1 MNVGK
6 LSLIYKT
13 KAFQV
18 LYNGF
23 MNEIDKFAKTE
34 IGLFYIMDQKL
45 IPQKS
50 LDGSWGKY
58 NWLKFIMTAKD
69 TGLGVV
75 DSSAS
80 NTEGGQ
86 VMQQPSVINLLK
98 NPQFKSRIELA
109 NFCEAQILKII
120 GITPQ
125 RMGTINS
132 QETAT
137 GINQAINNSY
147 SQTELYFFNH
157 TKLMEEL
164 KTLLLDAEKYVESK
178 KPVSRVQYLNSDEE
192 NMMFELD
199 TEDLL
204 LRRFNIYV
212 TSSPDSTRALE
223 QLRQLAIQDNTT
235 GASLLDKAVIIET
248 SNIRDIKDQ
257 LTQSLQKAQEQ
268 QQEQRQH
275 EQEMLDKQLAS
286 QQQMEESKRMFEA
299 EEKQKDRIKDMYI
312 ADVRSLG
319 FSNESDTDNSG
330 INDILEVERFNLEQN
345 KSYSDILDREMQ
357 NKSKERELKS
367 KLDIEKEKVN
377 IKKQELQSKERMKN
391 IEIQRDFANM
401 VNDEKIARL
410 NKEGRNKK

>member
-1 MNVGK
+1 
-6 LSLIYKT
+6 
-13 KAFQV
+13 
-18 LYNGF
+18 
-23 MNEIDKFAKTE
+23 
-34 IGLFYIMDQKL
+34 
-45 IPQKS
+45 
-50 LDGSWGKY
+50 
-58 NWLKFIMTAKD
+58 
-69 TGLGVV
+69 
-75 DSSAS
+75 
-80 NTEGGQ
+80 
-86 VMQQPSVINLLK
+86 
-98 NPQFKSRIELA
+98 
-109 NFCEAQILKII
+109 
-120 GITPQ
+120 
-125 RMGTINS
+125 
-132 QETAT
+132 
-137 GINQAINNSY
+137 
-147 SQTELYFFNH
+147 
-157 TKLMEEL
+157 
-164 KTLLLDAEKYVESK
+164 
-178 KPVSRVQYLNSDEE
+178 
-192 NMMFELD
+192 MMFELD

-235 GASLLDKAVIIET
+235 GASLLDKAIIIET

-257 LTQSLQKAQEQ
+257 LAQSLQKAQEQ

-410 NKEGRNKK
+410 NKEGKK

>member
-1 MNVGK
+1 
-6 LSLIYKT
+6 
-13 KAFQV
+13 
-18 LYNGF
+18 
-23 MNEIDKFAKTE
+23 
-34 IGLFYIMDQKL
+34 MDQKS

-75 DSSAS
+75 DNSAS
-80 NTEGGQ
+80 NMEGGSI
-86 VMQQPSVINLLK
+86 MQQPTVVNLLK
-98 NPQFKSRIELA
+98 NPQFQSRIELA
-109 NFCEAQILKII
+109 NYCEAQILKII

-137 GINQAINNSY
+137 GVNQAINNSY

-164 KTLLLDAEKYVESK
+164 KTILLDAEKYVESK
-178 KPVSRVQYLNSDEE
+178 KPVSRVQYLNSDQE

-235 GASLLDKAVIIET
+235 GASLLDKAIIIET

-257 LTQSLQKAQEQ
+257 LAKSLQQAQEQ
-268 QQEQRQH
+268 EQAKQQH
-275 EQEMLDKQLAS
+275 EQEMLDKQLAANKEA
-286 QQQMEESKRMFEA
+286 QEA
-299 EEKQKDRIKDMYI
+299 ERAFKASENQKDRIASMYE
-312 ADVRSLG
+312 ADVKALG

-330 INDILEVERFNLEQN
+330 MNDILEVQRFNLEQQ
-345 KSYSDILDREMQ
+345 KSYADILNAEMQ
-357 NKSKERELKS
+357 HSSKQKELKS

-391 IEIQRDFANM
+391 LEIQRDLANQK
-401 VNDEKIARL
+401 NDERIAL
-410 NKEGRNKK
+410 INKQNRNKK

>member
-1 MNVGK
+1 
-6 LSLIYKT
+6 
-13 KAFQV
+13 
-18 LYNGF
+18 
-23 MNEIDKFAKTE
+23 
-34 IGLFYIMDQKL
+34 
-45 IPQKS
+45 
-50 LDGSWGKY
+50 
-58 NWLKFIMTAKD
+58 
-69 TGLGVV
+69 
-75 DSSAS
+75 
-80 NTEGGQ
+80 
-86 VMQQPSVINLLK
+86 MQQPTVVNLLK
-98 NPQFKSRIELA
+98 NPQFQSRIELA
-109 NFCEAQILKII
+109 NYCEAQILKII

-125 RMGTINS
+125 RMGTINA

-137 GINQAINNSY
+137 GVNQAINNSY

-178 KPVSRVQYLNSDEE
+178 KPISRVQYLNSDQE

-235 GASLLDKAVIIET
+235 GASLLDKAIIIET

-257 LTQSLQKAQEQ
+257 LSQSLQKAQEQ
-268 QQEQRQH
+268 QQTQRQH

-286 QQQMEESKRMFEA
+286 QQQIEETNRIFEA
-299 EEKQKDRIKDMYI
+299 EEKQKDRIKDMYV
-312 ADVRSLG
+312 ADVKSLG

-330 INDILEVERFNLEQN
+330 INDILEVERFNMEQN
-345 KSYSDILDREMQ
+345 KSYADILNTEMQ
-357 NKSKERELKS
+357 HKSKERELKS

-391 IEIQRDFANM
+391 LEIQRDLANM
-401 VNDEKIARL
+401 TNDEKIARL